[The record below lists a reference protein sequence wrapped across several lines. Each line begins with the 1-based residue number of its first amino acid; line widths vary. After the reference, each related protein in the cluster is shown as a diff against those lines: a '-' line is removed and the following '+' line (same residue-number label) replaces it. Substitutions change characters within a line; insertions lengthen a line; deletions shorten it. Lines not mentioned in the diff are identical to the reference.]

1 MINRHTLSQWIIS
14 TILSIAFLLCSFPK
28 ANAAEVAALVTKETT
43 QATQLFNAL
52 QAGNIDIRK
61 VTINRTDLSFKLDG
75 AILQAQ
81 SLLII
86 GKEAFEY
93 YLENQLDIPV
103 LVLFV
108 KSSTF
113 YHLTRAE
120 SHVALVENRPT
131 HFERISAVFS
141 DPSPYEQMALI
152 KRHFPYPSVSV
163 LLSPLNYYLEEELN
177 QSAMELGLRLNVLKV
192 NKEVDI
198 NRALNTLPAKHA
210 LLALPDQYIYNSM
223 TLKNIIISTYRSGK
237 PIFGFSRAMVKAGA
251 VASVVTDTE
260 QLAAETLRFL
270 ATLREELPKRK
281 HSQLGK
287 IVVNDAVARSLN
299 LISLQQENESTL

>member
-1 MINRHTLSQWIIS
+1 MIKCCALSQWIVS
-14 TILSIAFLLCSFPK
+14 TTIVVVCLLSSFPK
-28 ANAAEVAALVTKETT
+28 ASASEVAALITKETT
-43 QATQLFNAL
+43 QATQFFNAL
-52 QAGNIDIRK
+52 QTNKVDIRK
-61 VTINRTDLSFKLDG
+61 ITIHRSDTSFQLDE
-75 AILQAQ
+75 AIGQAQ

-93 YLENQLDIPV
+93 YLKNQQDIPA

-113 YHLTRAE
+113 YHLTRAA
-120 SHVALVENRPT
+120 SHVSLVENTPN
-131 HFERISAVFS
+131 HLDRISAVFS
-141 DPSPYEQMALI
+141 DPSPYEQMAMI
-152 KRHFPYPSVSV
+152 KKHYPYPAVST
-163 LLSPLNYYLEEELN
+163 LLSPLNYYLEDELN
-177 QSAMELGLRLNVLKV
+177 KAAAELGLKLNVLKV
-192 NKEVDI
+192 DKEVDI

-260 QLAAETLRFL
+260 QLAEESLNLL
-270 ATLREELPKRK
+270 ASFKDKSPNRK
-281 HSQLGK
+281 YSQLGK
-287 IVVNDAVARSLN
+287 IVVNDAVARSFN
-299 LISLQQENESTL
+299 LISLQQENETSL